1 MRQLV
6 GGDWTKPQGKFLKR
20 GKEPMAEDREKDG
33 KRPQRTQIMTLKEV
47 AKYLGVHSM
56 TVYRLLKEKKLPGFK
71 VGGQWRTKKE
81 VLDNY
86 LLREIDRSSPEFKK
100 K

>member
-1 MRQLV
+1 M
-6 GGDWTKPQGKFLKR
+6 P
-20 GKEPMAEDREKDG
+20 EEKDKD

-56 TVYRLLKEKKLPGFK
+56 TVYRLLKENKLPGFK

-86 LLREIDRSSPEFKK
+86 LLREIDRGPQESKK

>member
-1 MRQLV
+1 MP
-6 GGDWTKPQGKFLKR
+6 D
-20 GKEPMAEDREKDG
+20 E

-47 AKYLGVHSM
+47 AKYLGVHTM

-81 VLDNY
+81 VLDTF
-86 LLREIDRSSPEFKK
+86 LLKDIDKNPSEIKK

>member
-1 MRQLV
+1 
-6 GGDWTKPQGKFLKR
+6 
-20 GKEPMAEDREKDG
+20 MAEE
-33 KRPQRTQIMTLKEV
+33 KRPNRTQIMTLKEV

-56 TVYRLLKEKKLPGFK
+56 TVYRLLKERKLPGFK

-86 LLREIDRSSPEFKK
+86 LLREIDRSPDSKK

>member
-1 MRQLV
+1 MV
-6 GGDWTKPQGKFLKR
+6 
-20 GKEPMAEDREKDG
+20 EE
-33 KRPQRTQIMTLKEV
+33 KRPRRTQIMTLKEV

-86 LLREIDRSSPEFKK
+86 LLKEVDRGVELKK

>member
-1 MRQLV
+1 
-6 GGDWTKPQGKFLKR
+6 
-20 GKEPMAEDREKDG
+20 MAEE

-47 AKYLGVHSM
+47 AKYLGVHTM

-81 VLDNY
+81 VLDNF
-86 LLREIDRSSPEFKK
+86 LLKEIDRSPSEVKK

>member
-1 MRQLV
+1 MQ
-6 GGDWTKPQGKFLKR
+6 Q
-20 GKEPMAEDREKDG
+20 EE

-81 VLDNY
+81 VLDGY
-86 LLREIDRSSPEFKK
+86 LLKEIEKGGSQDSKK

>member
-1 MRQLV
+1 
-6 GGDWTKPQGKFLKR
+6 
-20 GKEPMAEDREKDG
+20 MAEE

-86 LLREIDRSSPEFKK
+86 LLRDMEKGTSESKK

>member
-1 MRQLV
+1 MSV
-6 GGDWTKPQGKFLKR
+6 N
-20 GKEPMAEDREKDG
+20 AEDKD

-47 AKYLGVHSM
+47 AKYLGVHTM

-71 VGGQWRTKKE
+71 VGGQWRTKKD
-81 VLDNY
+81 VLDTY
-86 LLREIDRSSPEFKK
+86 LLKEIEKSSDNKK

>member
-1 MRQLV
+1 MS
-6 GGDWTKPQGKFLKR
+6 
-20 GKEPMAEDREKDG
+20 EE

-47 AKYLGVHSM
+47 AKYLGVHTM

-81 VLDNY
+81 VLDNF
-86 LLREIDRSSPEFKK
+86 LLKEIDRNPSELKK

>member
-1 MRQLV
+1 
-6 GGDWTKPQGKFLKR
+6 
-20 GKEPMAEDREKDG
+20 MAEE

-47 AKYLGVHSM
+47 AKYLGVHTM

-71 VGGQWRTKKE
+71 VGGQWRTNKE
-81 VLDNY
+81 LLDN
-86 LLREIDRSSPEFKK
+86 LLLKEIDRSPSETKK

>member
-1 MRQLV
+1 MKKQE
-6 GGDWTKPQGKFLKR
+6 
-20 GKEPMAEDREKDG
+20 KEFNTPYE

-56 TVYRLLKEKKLPGFK
+56 TVYRLLKERKLPGFK

-81 VLDNY
+81 VLDEY
-86 LLREIDRSSPEFKK
+86 LLKEIDKDRKS
-100 K
+100 

>member
-1 MRQLV
+1 MP
-6 GGDWTKPQGKFLKR
+6 DDKK
-20 GKEPMAEDREKDG
+20 
-33 KRPQRTQIMTLKEV
+33 PQRTQIMTLKEV

-86 LLREIDRSSPEFKK
+86 LLKEIDRSPDKRKIS
-100 K
+100 

>member
-1 MRQLV
+1 MIKKQFKR
-6 GGDWTKPQGKFLKR
+6 KGKAFMPDEKR
-20 GKEPMAEDREKDG
+20 MNEDR
-33 KRPQRTQIMTLKEV
+33 RPQRTQIMTLKEV
-47 AKYLGVHSM
+47 AKYLGVHTM

-81 VLDNY
+81 VLDNF
-86 LLREIDRSSPEFKK
+86 LLKEIDRNPSELKK

>member
-1 MRQLV
+1 
-6 GGDWTKPQGKFLKR
+6 
-20 GKEPMAEDREKDG
+20 MAEE

-86 LLREIDRSSPEFKK
+86 LLKEIEKGADTKRKSA
-100 K
+100 

>member
-1 MRQLV
+1 MQ
-6 GGDWTKPQGKFLKR
+6 Q
-20 GKEPMAEDREKDG
+20 EE

-81 VLDNY
+81 VLDSY
-86 LLREIDRSSPEFKK
+86 LLKEIEKGGPQESKK

>member
-1 MRQLV
+1 
-6 GGDWTKPQGKFLKR
+6 
-20 GKEPMAEDREKDG
+20 MAEE

-56 TVYRLLKEKKLPGFK
+56 TVYRLLKERKLPGFK

-86 LLREIDRSSPEFKK
+86 LLKEIDRSPIEPKK

>member
-1 MRQLV
+1 M
-6 GGDWTKPQGKFLKR
+6 P
-20 GKEPMAEDREKDG
+20 EDKNEK
-33 KRPQRTQIMTLKEV
+33 KPQRTQIMTLKEV

-86 LLREIDRSSPEFKK
+86 LLREIDKNPELKK

>member
-1 MRQLV
+1 M
-6 GGDWTKPQGKFLKR
+6 P
-20 GKEPMAEDREKDG
+20 EEKD
-33 KRPQRTQIMTLKEV
+33 KRPTRTQIMTLKEV

-86 LLREIDRSSPEFKK
+86 LLREIDKPNELKK

>member
-1 MRQLV
+1 
-6 GGDWTKPQGKFLKR
+6 
-20 GKEPMAEDREKDG
+20 MAEDREKDS

-86 LLREIDRSSPEFKK
+86 LLREIDRSPQEFKK

>member
-1 MRQLV
+1 MS
-6 GGDWTKPQGKFLKR
+6 
-20 GKEPMAEDREKDG
+20 EE

-47 AKYLGVHSM
+47 AKYLGVHTM

-81 VLDNY
+81 VLDNF
-86 LLREIDRSSPEFKK
+86 LLKETDKSPSEAKK

>member
-1 MRQLV
+1 
-6 GGDWTKPQGKFLKR
+6 
-20 GKEPMAEDREKDG
+20 
-33 KRPQRTQIMTLKEV
+33 MTLKEV
-47 AKYLGVHSM
+47 AKYLGVHTM

-81 VLDNY
+81 VLDNF
-86 LLREIDRSSPEFKK
+86 LLKEIDRSPSETKK

>member
-1 MRQLV
+1 
-6 GGDWTKPQGKFLKR
+6 
-20 GKEPMAEDREKDG
+20 MAEDKD

-86 LLREIDRSSPEFKK
+86 LLKEIDRSTEGKK

>member
-1 MRQLV
+1 M
-6 GGDWTKPQGKFLKR
+6 GKLTQPKR
-20 GKEPMAEDREKDG
+20 NEFMAEE

-47 AKYLGVHSM
+47 AKYLGVHTM

-81 VLDNY
+81 VLDNF
-86 LLREIDRSSPEFKK
+86 LLREIDKSSSEIKK

>member
-1 MRQLV
+1 MVEYFHWRKGP
-6 GGDWTKPQGKFLKR
+6 GGPN
-20 GKEPMAEDREKDG
+20 EKVNLTLRNEFMSEE

-47 AKYLGVHSM
+47 AKYLGVHTM

-81 VLDNY
+81 VLDNF
-86 LLREIDRSSPEFKK
+86 LLKEIDRSPSETKK

>member
-1 MRQLV
+1 M
-6 GGDWTKPQGKFLKR
+6 P
-20 GKEPMAEDREKDG
+20 EDKDRDS
-33 KRPQRTQIMTLKEV
+33 KKPQRTQIMTLKEV

-86 LLREIDRSSPEFKK
+86 LLREIDKNPQEFKK

>member
-1 MRQLV
+1 
-6 GGDWTKPQGKFLKR
+6 
-20 GKEPMAEDREKDG
+20 MAEEREKDG

-86 LLREIDRSSPEFKK
+86 LLREISPSESKK

>member
-1 MRQLV
+1 
-6 GGDWTKPQGKFLKR
+6 
-20 GKEPMAEDREKDG
+20 MAEDKEKDRDR
-33 KRPQRTQIMTLKEV
+33 RPQRTQIMTLKEV

>member
-1 MRQLV
+1 
-6 GGDWTKPQGKFLKR
+6 
-20 GKEPMAEDREKDG
+20 MAEEQAQQ
-33 KRPQRTQIMTLKEV
+33 RPQRTQIMTLKEV
-47 AKYLGVHSM
+47 AKYLGVHTM

-86 LLREIDRSSPEFKK
+86 LLREIDKSTPSHSKK

>member
-1 MRQLV
+1 
-6 GGDWTKPQGKFLKR
+6 
-20 GKEPMAEDREKDG
+20 MADVPEEKDG
-33 KRPQRTQIMTLKEV
+33 MRRRERTQIMTLKEV

-86 LLREIDRSSPEFKK
+86 LLREIGPQESKK

>member
-1 MRQLV
+1 M
-6 GGDWTKPQGKFLKR
+6 P
-20 GKEPMAEDREKDG
+20 EEKD
-33 KRPQRTQIMTLKEV
+33 KDRDKKPQRTQIMTLKEV

-86 LLREIDRSSPEFKK
+86 LLREIDRGSLEPKK

>member
-1 MRQLV
+1 MTVNRGMFDQVPL
-6 GGDWTKPQGKFLKR
+6 TILKR
-20 GKEPMAEDREKDG
+20 GKCHMAEEKE
-33 KRPQRTQIMTLKEV
+33 KKPQRTQIMTLKEV

-86 LLREIDRSSPEFKK
+86 LLREIDKSPQEFKK

>member
-1 MRQLV
+1 MS
-6 GGDWTKPQGKFLKR
+6 
-20 GKEPMAEDREKDG
+20 EE

-47 AKYLGVHSM
+47 AKYLGVHTM

-81 VLDNY
+81 VLDTF
-86 LLREIDRSSPEFKK
+86 LLKDIDKNPSEIKK

>member
-1 MRQLV
+1 M
-6 GGDWTKPQGKFLKR
+6 P
-20 GKEPMAEDREKDG
+20 EEKKSEE

-71 VGGQWRTKKE
+71 VGGQWRTQKE
-81 VLDNY
+81 VLDKH
-86 LLREIDRSSPEFKK
+86 LLKEIDINSLEKK

>member
-1 MRQLV
+1 MSN
-6 GGDWTKPQGKFLKR
+6 
-20 GKEPMAEDREKDG
+20 E

-86 LLREIDRSSPEFKK
+86 LLKDLDKSSNQEQFRKK
-100 K
+100 

>member
-1 MRQLV
+1 
-6 GGDWTKPQGKFLKR
+6 
-20 GKEPMAEDREKDG
+20 MAEE

-86 LLREIDRSSPEFKK
+86 LLKEIDRSTEGKK

>member
-1 MRQLV
+1 
-6 GGDWTKPQGKFLKR
+6 
-20 GKEPMAEDREKDG
+20 MAEEKI
-33 KRPQRTQIMTLKEV
+33 PQRTQIMTLKEV
-47 AKYLGVHSM
+47 AKYLGVHTM

-81 VLDNY
+81 VLDNF
-86 LLREIDRSSPEFKK
+86 LLKEIDRSPSETKK

>member
-1 MRQLV
+1 MS
-6 GGDWTKPQGKFLKR
+6 
-20 GKEPMAEDREKDG
+20 EE

-47 AKYLGVHSM
+47 AKYLGVHTM

-81 VLDNY
+81 VLDNF
-86 LLREIDRSSPEFKK
+86 LLRETDRGFSEPKK